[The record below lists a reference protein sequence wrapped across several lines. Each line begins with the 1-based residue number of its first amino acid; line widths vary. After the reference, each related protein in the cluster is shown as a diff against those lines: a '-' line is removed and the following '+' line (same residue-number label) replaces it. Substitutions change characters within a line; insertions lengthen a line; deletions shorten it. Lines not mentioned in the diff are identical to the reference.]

1 MNVRNSK
8 FKIMTID
15 EAKKHV
21 EDVTQSVGAIM
32 NIMTAA
38 TGGTKN
44 MTIDQA
50 VEWLLNDPKQ
60 WNNGKMP
67 PSQVTELRRRY
78 KRGSMKTNAKL
89 NLIRRSEIFEE
100 FIRFEFKK

>member
-1 MNVRNSK
+1 
-8 FKIMTID
+8 MTID

-21 EDVTQSVGAIM
+21 EDVAQSVGAII

-50 VEWLLNDPKQ
+50 VEWLLNDPKR

-78 KRGSMKTNAKL
+78 RSGAMKDNAKL
-89 NLIRRSEIFEE
+89 NLIRRSEQFEE
-100 FIRFEFKK
+100 FISFELKNK

>member
-1 MNVRNSK
+1 
-8 FKIMTID
+8 MTID

-21 EDVTQSVGAIM
+21 EDVTQSVGAII

-50 VEWLLNDPKQ
+50 VEWLLNDPKR

-78 KRGSMKTNAKL
+78 RSGAMKDNAKL
-89 NLIRRSEIFEE
+89 NLIRRSEQFEE
-100 FIRFEFKK
+100 FISFELKNK

>member
-1 MNVRNSK
+1 
-8 FKIMTID
+8 MTTD

-38 TGGTKN
+38 TNGTKN

-50 VEWLLNDPKQ
+50 VEWLLNDPKR

-67 PSQVTELRRRY
+67 PSQVTECRRRY
-78 KRGSMKTNAKL
+78 KRGAMKYNAKL
-89 NLIRRSEIFEE
+89 SLIRRSEMFEE
-100 FIRFEFKK
+100 FIFFELKNK

>member
-1 MNVRNSK
+1 
-8 FKIMTID
+8 MTID

-21 EDVTQSVGAIM
+21 EDVAQIVGSII
-32 NIMTAA
+32 NTMTAA
-38 TGGTKN
+38 TGGTRN

-50 VEWLLNDPKQ
+50 VEWLLNDPKR

-78 KRGSMKTNAKL
+78 RSGAMKDNAKL
-89 NLIRRSEIFEE
+89 NLIRRSEMFDE
-100 FIRFEFKK
+100 FIRFELKKRKL

>member
-1 MNVRNSK
+1 
-8 FKIMTID
+8 MTID

-21 EDVTQSVGAIM
+21 EDVAQSVGSIM

-38 TGGTKN
+38 TGGTRN

-50 VEWLLNDPKQ
+50 VEWLLNDPKR

-67 PSQVTELRRRY
+67 PSQVTDLRKRY
-78 KRGSMKTNAKL
+78 RSGAMKDNAKL
-89 NLIRRSEIFEE
+89 NLIRRSEKFEE
-100 FIRFEFKK
+100 NISFVLKNKE

>member
-1 MNVRNSK
+1 
-8 FKIMTID
+8 MTID

-21 EDVTQSVGAIM
+21 EDVTQSVGAIV
-32 NIMTAA
+32 NIVTAA
-38 TGGTKN
+38 TGGTRN

-50 VEWLLNDPKQ
+50 VEWLLNDPKR

-78 KRGSMKTNAKL
+78 LSGAMKDNAKL
-89 NLIRRSEIFEE
+89 NLIRRSEQFEE
-100 FIRFEFKK
+100 FINFELKK

>member
-1 MNVRNSK
+1 
-8 FKIMTID
+8 MTID

-21 EDVTQSVGAIM
+21 EDDTRSVGAIM

-78 KRGSMKTNAKL
+78 KSGAMKDNAKL
-89 NLIRRSEIFEE
+89 NLIRRSGMFEE
-100 FIRFEFKK
+100 FISFELKNK

>member
-1 MNVRNSK
+1 
-8 FKIMTID
+8 MTIN

-38 TGGTKN
+38 TGETRN
-44 MTIDQA
+44 MTIDEA
-50 VEWLLNDPKQ
+50 VEWLLNDPKR
-60 WNNGKMP
+60 WNDGKMP

-78 KRGSMKTNAKL
+78 KSGALKTNAKL
-89 NLIRRSEIFEE
+89 NLIRRSGVFEE
-100 FIRFEFKK
+100 FISFKLKE

>member
-1 MNVRNSK
+1 
-8 FKIMTID
+8 MTID

-21 EDVTQSVGAIM
+21 EDVAQSVGAII

-67 PSQVTELRRRY
+67 PSQVTELRRRF
-78 KRGSMKTNAKL
+78 RSGAMKDNAKL
-89 NLIRRSEIFEE
+89 NLIRRSEMFEE
-100 FIRFEFKK
+100 NIFFDLKNK

>member
-1 MNVRNSK
+1 
-8 FKIMTID
+8 
-15 EAKKHV
+15 
-21 EDVTQSVGAIM
+21 
-32 NIMTAA
+32 
-38 TGGTKN
+38 

-78 KRGSMKTNAKL
+78 RSGALKDNAKL
-89 NLIRRSEIFEE
+89 NLIRRSEQFEE
-100 FIRFEFKK
+100 NIFFKLKNK

>member
-1 MNVRNSK
+1 
-8 FKIMTID
+8 MTKN
-15 EAKKHV
+15 EAMKHV

-32 NIMTAA
+32 NIITAA

-78 KRGSMKTNAKL
+78 RSGAMKDNAKL
-89 NLIRRSEIFEE
+89 SLIRRSEQFEE
-100 FIRFEFKK
+100 FISFELKNK

>member
-1 MNVRNSK
+1 
-8 FKIMTID
+8 MTID
-15 EAKKHV
+15 EAKKHA
-21 EDVTQSVGAIM
+21 EDVAQSVGAIM

-38 TGGTKN
+38 TGGMRN

-78 KRGSMKTNAKL
+78 RSGALKTNAKL
-89 NLIRRSEIFEE
+89 NLIRRSEMFDE
-100 FIRFEFKK
+100 FIRFELK

>member
-1 MNVRNSK
+1 
-8 FKIMTID
+8 MTKN
-15 EAKKHV
+15 EAIKHV

-38 TGGTKN
+38 TGGTRN

-78 KRGSMKTNAKL
+78 RSGAMKDNAKL
-89 NLIRRSEIFEE
+89 NLIRRSKMFEE
-100 FIRFEFKK
+100 NIFFELKNK